1 MHDLAVL
8 KSDGISPAALAFP
21 LERPLQQGR
30 RTLGNG
36 LRKDRPLQQQGIFSK
51 EPGRKKIAMA
61 KRPRNKKESG
71 QDLARG
77 SEGEP
82 SLQKSLRSL

>member
-1 MHDLAVL
+1 MRDLAVL

-21 LERPLQQGR
+21 LERPLSKAG
-30 RTLGNG
+30 
-36 LRKDRPLQQQGIFSK
+36 RPLGMGSGGTGLYKYSIFSPRNQ
-51 EPGRKKIAMA
+51 EGRKQLWQKGQGT
-61 KRPRNKKESG
+61 REVPR

-82 SLQKSLRSL
+82 SLQNSLRSL